1 MLIGRKAQPDIE
13 IKVIHGTPFLLL
25 SPVDPNL
32 II

>member
-1 MLIGRKAQPDIE
+1 MSIGRKEHPDIE
-13 IKVIHGTPFLLL
+13 NKVIHGTPFLLP